1 MLEQSIFTT
10 SEGNNLCY
18 YVFGEGERTIVML
31 HAQGTSSESYFE
43 AAERLS
49 KSARV
54 ILIDYYGHG
63 VHNGED
69 ILGCNIAFT
78 IRYC

>member
-10 SEGNNLCY
+10 LEGNNLCY

-43 AAERLS
+43 AANVRQ
-49 KSARV
+49 
-54 ILIDYYGHG
+54 Y
-63 VHNGED
+63 
-69 ILGCNIAFT
+69 F
-78 IRYC
+78 